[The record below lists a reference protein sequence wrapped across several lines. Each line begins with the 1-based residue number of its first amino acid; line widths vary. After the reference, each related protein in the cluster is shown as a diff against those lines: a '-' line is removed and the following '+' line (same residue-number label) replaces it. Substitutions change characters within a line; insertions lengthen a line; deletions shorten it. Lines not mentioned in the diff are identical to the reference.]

1 MAVRNTAG
9 DVEIEIYP
17 TVRSQR
23 PAICKKPFI
32 RGIFGLIDSLSIGY
46 KCLMRSADL
55 SGTVSYTHLDVYKR
69 QGHTCAPIALRTGI
83 TTVSAQRPTPL
94 RSWMAATVLAGLII
108 PSAPFPAGACCPTAI
123 PSTKSRRCARGR
135 RR

>member
-1 MAVRNTAG
+1 MAKSKYTSIGGQALLEGVMMRGSVHTAMAVRNTAG

-55 SGTVSYTHLDVYKR
+55 SG
-69 QGHTCAPIALRTGI
+69 
-83 TTVSAQRPTPL
+83 
-94 RSWMAATVLAGLII
+94 MAAEEEAE
-108 PSAPFPAGACCPTAI
+108 
-123 PSTKSRRCARGR
+123 
-135 RR
+135 